1 MEKIPFKELPVLK
14 QMGEKLEKDSLAGFK
29 ISTNIPLSVMN
40 KEYFIHFFLG
50 KVPKNM

>member
-14 QMGEKLEKDSLAGFK
+14 QMGEKLEKDNLAGSE
-29 ISTNIPLSVMN
+29 ILTHILLSVMN